1 MFGLGFPPMKGGPFK
16 YVDTYGADKIV
27 DKMKEYEQ
35 IFGSPF
41 TPCDL
46 LVQHAKDKSKKF
58 YPK

>member
-1 MFGLGFPPMKGGPFK
+1 VFGLGFPPMKGGPFK

-41 TPCDL
+41 TIITTIYN
-46 LVQHAKDKSKKF
+46 KIIIF
-58 YPK
+58 YYN